1 MKSNRFYRLLALGMA
16 GMLVAFGAACGG
28 GGGSSSN
35 SSGNLAL
42 YLTDAFDETYQAVY
56 VTIGEIQVSQVHED
70 DQTETDSWLTVARP
84 RATYNLLELVNGV
97 RQSLGIAYLEP
108 GRYSQMRLII
118 GTEPDN
124 GTNIFSAAHPFAN
137 YVIDE
142 AGHYHALKVPSGLQ
156 TGVKIIQG
164 FDISLNGTTELILDF
179 DAARSVVKA
188 GSSGQWLLK
197 PTIKILNTEEYSIIN
212 GEVTDA
218 DASEPAG
225 GVVVSAQVYNPG
237 AGDPKDAVTVRAAT
251 VTDAEG
257 NYALFVQPGTYNLVA
272 YLDDFAPTETGLVT
286 QSGGNYSRSFEI
298 TGTDTGTVTGNVS
311 IPGGD
316 EDRYG
321 VLSFRQTVTID
332 GSETQVEIKS
342 VSVGGGGTYTVILP
356 EGSYSLV
363 ASSYGLTTR
372 VYDIDINQ
380 GSQTVRNVA
389 F

>member
-56 VTIGEIQVSQVHED
+56 VTRCEIQVSQVHED

>member
-35 SSGNLAL
+35 SSGNLAF